1 MLLVCSPVLTSVGVA
16 TIIEEV
22 LLLNDDVDEKRNWRE
37 QVRMDEVPESIREQ
51 ALAMLSKHASM

>member
-51 ALAMLSKHASM
+51 ALAMLSKHASI